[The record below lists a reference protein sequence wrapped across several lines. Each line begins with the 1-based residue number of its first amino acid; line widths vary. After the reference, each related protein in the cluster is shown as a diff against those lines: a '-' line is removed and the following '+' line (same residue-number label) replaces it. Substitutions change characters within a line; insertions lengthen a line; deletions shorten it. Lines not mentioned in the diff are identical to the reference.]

1 MKKVCSVAREVLV
14 KKHEKGKSEIAEN
27 DGCVEMHVSEMDV
40 SESVYFK
47 SCLSRK
53 IFSVKS
59 LQCTGMGKSLVVFF
73 ILILMWLNE
82 FIC

>member
-1 MKKVCSVAREVLV
+1 MKKVCSVSRKVLV

-47 SCLSRK
+47 SCFSRK
-53 IFSVKS
+53 IFSVKWLS
-59 LQCTGMGKSLVVFF
+59 RGMGKSLVVFL

>member
-1 MKKVCSVAREVLV
+1 MKKVCSVSRKVLV

-53 IFSVKS
+53 IYSVK
-59 LQCTGMGKSLVVFF
+59 
-73 ILILMWLNE
+73 WLH
-82 FIC
+82 